1 MKLKDARIILTGA
14 TGGIGQALSHELAGR
29 GARLGLVGRRQEK
42 LQALAKELV
51 QFGAEVEPIIADL
64 SDSHGREQV
73 VTRMQARFGGVDVL
87 INNAGMSAFT
97 QFAQCDSE
105 VEERL
110 LRTNVLA
117 PMQLCRAVLPEMTAR
132 GSGRIVNIG
141 STFGSI
147 AFACFVGYSTS
158 KFALRGFSEALR
170 RELDGS
176 GVTVAYL
183 APRAVKTEINTPAV
197 MRMAERVKMNMDDP
211 AYVAKS
217 IVRAIEKDRKDVY
230 LGFPEALFV
239 RLNALFPRLVDGALR
254 KQNQIMREFTQG
266 TEP

>member
-14 TGGIGQALSHELAGR
+14 SGGIGQALARELAGR
-29 GARLGLVGRRQEK
+29 GARLGLVGRRQDA
-42 LQALAKELV
+42 LQALAEELR
-51 QFGAEVEPIIADL
+51 QAGAEAEPIIADL
-64 SDSHGREQV
+64 SNDQD
-73 VTRMQARFGGVDVL
+73 RMSAIMCMRDLYGGVDVL

-97 QFAQCDSE
+97 EFAQCGPE

-110 LRTNVLA
+110 FNTNVLA
-117 PMQLCRAVLPEMTAR
+117 PMQLCRLVLPEMTAR

-147 AFACFVGYSTS
+147 AFACFVSYSTS
-158 KFALRGFSEALR
+158 KFAVRGFSEALR

-176 GVTVAYL
+176 GVGITYL
-183 APRAVKTEINTPAV
+183 APRAVRTELNTPAV

-211 AYVAKS
+211 VYVAKS

-254 KQNQIMREFTQG
+254 KQNLIMREFTQG
-266 TEP
+266 TES